1 MSKCIYIYI
10 KFQTFCKIYLPQH
23 CEIVW
28 ECTQCLH
35 SVFLFSVVFFVFV
48 ALSVLC
54 WYTYKGFGKNLGTP
68 LLPYFLKI
76 SHLKY
81 FTFYSWHSCHPFLF
95 SLIIWNIWY
104 FLQLLPFLLRIIIW
118 NIWYLLQQSAVPAA
132 WVPVSDFRCCTPLN
146 ATLSA
151 NQRKVPIETIYQYIW
166 ASGWQ
171 NNLSFIFSSGSHC
184 CCRNSFFSQ
193 CEKHDYVHKQNYSL
207 LMCVM

>member
-1 MSKCIYIYI
+1 MFHGSNIWQK
-10 KFQTFCKIYLPQH
+10 
-23 CEIVW
+23 
-28 ECTQCLH
+28 
-35 SVFLFSVVFFVFV
+35 
-48 ALSVLC
+48 C

-81 FTFYSWHSCHPFLF
+81 FTFYSWHSCHSFLF
-95 SLIIWNIWY
+95 SLIIWNIWN
-104 FLQLLPFLLRIIIW
+104 FLQL
-118 NIWYLLQQSAVPAA
+118 SAVPAA

-171 NNLSFIFSSGSHC
+171 NNLSFIFSSGCHC
-184 CCRNSFFSQ
+184 CCRNSFCSR
-193 CEKHDYVHKQNYSL
+193 CKKHDYVHKQNYSL